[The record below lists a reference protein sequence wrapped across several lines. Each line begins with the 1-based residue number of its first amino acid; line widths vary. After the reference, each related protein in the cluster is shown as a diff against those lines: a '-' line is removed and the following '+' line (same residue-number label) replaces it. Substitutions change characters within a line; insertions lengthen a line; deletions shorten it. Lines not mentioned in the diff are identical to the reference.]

1 MRRIALMFVFTLIFL
16 SCEKDNLVPAGEIPD
31 WLKTKIEQDEEI
43 IKDSPQFL
51 YAWGAWIR
59 YEWQNDFYF
68 EYHNILSSTMPQP
81 ISFSGD
87 TLHIYATDINT
98 DYYKEKCCMQY
109 VWKAPNYKEY

>member
-1 MRRIALMFVFTLIFL
+1 MRKTALLFVFSFIFF
-16 SCEKDNLVPAGEIPD
+16 SCEKDEFVPDNEIPS
-31 WLKTKIEQDEEI
+31 WLKSKINEDEII

-59 YEWQNDFYF
+59 YKWHSDYYF
-68 EYHNILSSTMPQP
+68 EYHNILSSTQPKP

-87 TLHIYATDINT
+87 TLNIIATDANT
-98 DYYKEKCCMQY
+98 DYYKEKCCKQY